1 MLFRR
6 ERKALE
12 AAEKWQDRL
21 SEVERQLRMLQLE
34 WADTLDLLKR
44 QMHRVIKERQRAE
57 AAMPD
62 EPESPPGETVTQGT
76 PQLDPISERILAR
89 RNRLIHRTVEQ

>member
-62 EPESPPGETVTQGT
+62 EPENPPGETVDQGT
-76 PQLDPISERILAR
+76 PQLDPISQRILAR
-89 RNRLIHRTVEQ
+89 RNRLTHRQVEQ